1 MPDPASNLRCVRCG
15 KPQTAAV
22 APFCSPGCKDRDLL
36 DWLDERHVL
45 PGLDDGGDD
54 AESLDKAHDDA

>member
-1 MPDPASNLRCVRCG
+1 MPDPVSNPPCVRCG
-15 KPQTAAV
+15 KPQAVAV

-45 PGLDDGGDD
+45 PGHDDDGDD
-54 AESLDKAHDDA
+54 AESLDKARDDA

>member
-1 MPDPASNLRCVRCG
+1 MLPPTLDRPCARCG
-15 KPQTAAV
+15 APQTAGS

-45 PGLDDGGDD
+45 PGDD
-54 AESLDKAHDDA
+54 ALDKPGTGD